1 LNSDISSIVKENV
14 RYSNDWW
21 SVTTKFTSFFSY
33 TERFHATTAMYLL
46 EKMNLGGRFL
56 DVGFGSG
63 LLIKKLMSRKLKVI
77 GLDISL
83 PNIKCF
89 RRNLRKSQPIY
100 TLPIDPFNSELPFKE
115 DSFDGVVC
123 SHVLEHVPDDSIL
136 IKELHRVLRP
146 GGIAVILVPINEE
159 NIEVPTHVRKYTT
172 EKIIQKLTPY
182 FEILESGNNDI
193 LSHYVSFF
201 GVRKTFA
208 STIIKR
214 SLIFIFSFL
223 PSKMAVVIDRYLIS
237 KMRIKKKTSQV
248 YILARKRIND
258 SCNHNK
264 LQSTTR
270 DPEIKNLVL

>member
-1 LNSDISSIVKENV
+1 MNSEISSIVKENV

-33 TERFHATTAMYLL
+33 TERFHATTALNLL
-46 EKMNLGGRFL
+46 EKVNLGSSFL

-63 LLIKKLMSRKLKVI
+63 LLIKKLMSRNLLMA

-83 PNIKCF
+83 SNIKCF
-89 RRNLRKSQPIY
+89 RKNLRKSQPVY

-115 DSFDGVVC
+115 DSFDGIAC
-123 SHVLEHVPDDSIL
+123 SHVLEHVPDDLIL

-172 EKIIQKLTPY
+172 EKIIQELNPY

-201 GVRKTFA
+201 GVRKTFI
-208 STIIKR
+208 STVIKR
-214 SLIFIFSFL
+214 SLIFVFSFL
-223 PSKMAVVIDRYLIS
+223 PSKLAVVIDRFLID
-237 KMRIKKKTSQV
+237 KLRIEKNTSQV
-248 YILARKRIND
+248 YILARKICRD
-258 SCNHNK
+258 SSGQK
-264 LQSTTR
+264 SSG
-270 DPEIKNLVL
+270 V